1 MSGARTVALAAGGT
15 GGHLFPA
22 VSLAHALL
30 ARGAHPILVT
40 DRRGAALPAELAAL
54 ETHRVRAGGI
64 ASGTL
69 WHRLGGLVEILF
81 GIFEAR
87 RLFSRLMP
95 GAAIGF
101 GGYASVPS
109 LLAAMRAGVPTMI
122 HEQNAVLGRANRL
135 LAPRVDRIA
144 TAFAEVAGLR
154 AADKSKVRRTGNPVR
169 PEIAAMVGAPYV
181 APTSAGPLNLLVFGG
196 SQGAA
201 IFSRVVPQAVA
212 ALPASLR
219 ARIRI
224 AQQCRAE
231 NLDEAAAAYRAHG
244 QAAEV
249 SAFFTDMPRRFAWAH
264 LVMARAG
271 ASTTA
276 ELACAGRPA
285 ILVPYAASAD
295 DHQTANARAIVRA
308 GGAWLL
314 PEAELTP
321 SRLAAELE
329 ARLSDADGLAAAATR
344 VAALAKPRAAEALA
358 DSVMELLDAERRAA

>member
-22 VSLAHALL
+22 ISLARALL

-54 ETHRVRAGGI
+54 ETHRVHAGGI

-69 WHRLGGLVEILF
+69 LHRIGGLAKILF

-87 RLFSRLMP
+87 RLFSRLTP
-95 GAAIGF
+95 SAAIGF
-101 GGYASVPS
+101 GGYASVPP

-135 LAPRVDRIA
+135 LAPRVNRIA

-154 AADKSKVRRTGNPVR
+154 AADKNKMHRTGNPVR
-169 PEIAAMVGAPYV
+169 PEIAAMAGTPYV
-181 APTSAGPLNLLVFGG
+181 TPAAAGPLNLLVFGG

-212 ALPASLR
+212 ALPVALR

-231 NLDEAAAAYRAHG
+231 HLDETAAAYRARD

-249 SAFFTDMPRRFAWAH
+249 STFFADMPQRFAWAH

-308 GGAWLL
+308 GGGWML

-329 ARLSDADGLAAAATR
+329 ARLSDTDGLAAAAAR
-344 VAALAKPRAAEALA
+344 IAALAEPRAAEALA
-358 DSVMELLDAERRAA
+358 DLVMALLDAERRAA